1 MGCQQPL
8 GEMVYQTEDYE
19 KTKKAVIM
27 DDDMQKQVRSQV
39 GIMYGGA
46 HTAVWLPEPDDRR
59 Q

>member
-1 MGCQQPL
+1 M
-8 GEMVYQTEDYE
+8 YQTEDYE